1 MAATM
6 STQMW
11 IQSARDELREDLPR
25 KDLTRHQLVQEIPET
40 WYCHVPMDLAR
51 ELPLCGSWTY
61 ASPEINLMIA
71 EILTGD
77 RDLVRQMS
85 DIIEEVE
92 NLEKLMGGNGM
103 FGGDGDWCWPLNSY
117 STKAEPRINQN
128 SFIQSEKDVFAWLDD
143 LELISDMED
152 FVTENQIEECLDY
165 IENVDEDFDPE
176 IEFAL
181 LQFEEDFD
189 YEKSLYEENKACEK
203 QQINLHR
210 LLAQEPN
217 ARPHWAGQASSEYG
231 DVHRDSHNPY
241 QTDRFTLDVEM
252 ITNFPEG
259 KQGGYALGKTP
270 YGLVYFPSKFRGFV
284 EKAYHDDQG
293 ALYHTGW
300 YSVTVALRD
309 AASRE
314 NDRVKSVFTAVYNHG
329 DLE

>member
-1 MAATM
+1 MVSYSQWVLAENK
-6 STQMW
+6 
-11 IQSARDELREDLPR
+11 ELLPDLDQ
-25 KDLTRHQLVQEIPET
+25 KDLTREELVRKIPDE

-61 ASPEINLMIA
+61 ASPEINFMIA

-77 RDLVRQMS
+77 QALVQQMYE
-85 DIIEEVE
+85 IIKEV
-92 NLEKLMGGNGM
+92 
-103 FGGDGDWCWPLNSY
+103 Y
-117 STKAEPRINQN
+117 
-128 SFIQSEKDVFAWLDD
+128 D
-143 LELISDMED
+143 LEFYADMDEFEED
-152 FVTENQIEECLDY
+152 IQIDECLDY
-165 IENVDEDFDPE
+165 IESEEEENFDPV
-176 IEFAL
+176 IESAL

-210 LLAQEPN
+210 LLSCDPN
-217 ARPHWAGQASSEYG
+217 TRPHWAGYASCEYCD
-231 DVHRDSHNPY
+231 DVRLDAGSQNGPF

-252 ITNFPEG
+252 ITNFPDG

-284 EKAYHDDQG
+284 EKAYYDDHG
-293 ALYHTGW
+293 TLSHTGW

-329 DLE
+329 ELE

>member
-1 MAATM
+1 MVAVNY
-6 STQMW
+6 SQW
-11 IQSARDELREDLPR
+11 VQDARSELREDFPQ
-25 KDLTRHQLVQEIPET
+25 KDLTRHQLVQEIPDK
-40 WYCHVPMDLAR
+40 WYCHVPIDLAR

-77 RDLVRQMS
+77 QALVQQMFN
-85 DIIEEVE
+85 IIEEV
-92 NLEKLMGGNGM
+92 
-103 FGGDGDWCWPLNSY
+103 
-117 STKAEPRINQN
+117 
-128 SFIQSEKDVFAWLDD
+128 DD
-143 LELISDMED
+143 LELISDMEE
-152 FVTENQIEECLDY
+152 FVTDNQIEECLDY
-165 IENVDEDFDPE
+165 IENIVEDFDPE

-181 LQFEEDFD
+181 LQFEEDFE

-217 ARPHWAGQASSEYG
+217 ERPHWAGQASSEYG
-231 DVHRDSHNPY
+231 DVRLESHNPY

-252 ITNFPEG
+252 ITNFPDG

-284 EKAYHDDQG
+284 EKAYYDDQG
-293 ALYHTGW
+293 NLYHTGW

-309 AASRE
+309 ATSRE
-314 NDRVKSVFTAVYNHG
+314 NDRVKSVFTAVYSHG
-329 DLE
+329 ELE

>member
-1 MAATM
+1 MVAVNYAKWV
-6 STQMW
+6 QD
-11 IQSARDELREDLPR
+11 ARSELCEHLPR
-25 KDLTRHQLVQEIPET
+25 KDLTRHQLVQEIPKT

-77 RDLVRQMS
+77 QEIVQQMF
-85 DIIEEVE
+85 DIIEEV
-92 NLEKLMGGNGM
+92 
-103 FGGDGDWCWPLNSY
+103 
-117 STKAEPRINQN
+117 
-128 SFIQSEKDVFAWLDD
+128 DD

-152 FVTENQIEECLDY
+152 FVTEYQIEECLDC
-165 IENVDEDFDPE
+165 IESLEGDFDPM

-181 LQFEEDFD
+181 LQFEEDYD

-210 LLAQEPN
+210 LLAQDPN
-217 ARPHWAGQASSEYG
+217 ARPHWVGQASSEYG
-231 DVHRDSHNPY
+231 DVRLESHNPY

-252 ITNFPEG
+252 ITNFPDG

-284 EKAYHDDQG
+284 EKAYYDDHG
-293 ALYHTGW
+293 TLYHTGW

-314 NDRVKSVFTAVYNHG
+314 NDRVKSVFTAVYSHG

>member
-1 MAATM
+1 MVAVNYAKWV
-6 STQMW
+6 QD
-11 IQSARDELREDLPR
+11 ARSEICEDLPR
-25 KDLTRHQLVQEIPET
+25 KDLTRNQLVQEIPKT

-61 ASPEINLMIA
+61 ASPEINRMIA
-71 EILTGD
+71 EILTEEQD
-77 RDLVRQMS
+77 IVQQMF
-85 DIIEEVE
+85 DIIQEV
-92 NLEKLMGGNGM
+92 
-103 FGGDGDWCWPLNSY
+103 
-117 STKAEPRINQN
+117 
-128 SFIQSEKDVFAWLDD
+128 DD

-152 FVTENQIEECLDY
+152 FVTENQIEECLDC
-165 IENVDEDFDPE
+165 IDSLEGDFDPM

-210 LLAQEPN
+210 LLAQDPN

-231 DVHRDSHNPY
+231 DVRLESHNPY

-252 ITNFPEG
+252 ITNFPDG

-284 EKAYHDDQG
+284 EKAYYDDHG
-293 ALYHTGW
+293 TLYHTGW

-314 NDRVKSVFTAVYNHG
+314 NDRVKSVFTAVYSHG

>member
-1 MAATM
+1 MVAVDY
-6 STQMW
+6 
-11 IQSARDELREDLPR
+11 ARWVQDARSELREDFPQ
-25 KDLTRHQLVQEIPET
+25 KDLTRHQLVQEIPDK

-77 RDLVRQMS
+77 QALVQQMF
-85 DIIEEVE
+85 DIIEEVDE
-92 NLEKLMGGNGM
+92 
-103 FGGDGDWCWPLNSY
+103 
-117 STKAEPRINQN
+117 
-128 SFIQSEKDVFAWLDD
+128 
-143 LELISDMED
+143 LELISDMEE
-152 FVTENQIEECLDY
+152 FLTENQIEECLDY
-165 IENVDEDFDPE
+165 IENVEENIDPE

-203 QQINLHR
+203 QQINLHL
-210 LLAQEPN
+210 LLAQEPIK
-217 ARPHWAGQASSEYG
+217 RPHWAGQASSKYG
-231 DVHRDSHNPY
+231 DVRLESHNPY
-241 QTDRFTLDVEM
+241 QKDRFTLDVEM

-284 EKAYHDDQG
+284 EKAYYDDHG
-293 ALYHTGW
+293 TLYHTGW

-314 NDRVKSVFTAVYNHG
+314 NDRVKSVFTAVYSHG

>member
-1 MAATM
+1 MVEVFYPKWVQD
-6 STQMW
+6 SL
-11 IQSARDELREDLPR
+11 SELREDFPQ
-25 KDLTRHQLVQEIPET
+25 KDLTRHQLVQEIPEK
-40 WYCHVPMDLAR
+40 WYCHVPVDLSR

-61 ASPEINLMIA
+61 ASPEINHMIA

-77 RDLVRQMS
+77 QALVQQMF
-85 DIIEEVE
+85 DIIKEVDE
-92 NLEKLMGGNGM
+92 LDKMIGWKWEVQE
-103 FGGDGDWCWPLNSY
+103 GDWCWPLDSY
-117 STKAEPRINQN
+117 SEMEYGPLACDEFRWN
-128 SFIQSEKDVFAWLDD
+128 EADAYDWLDD
-143 LELISDMED
+143 MELISDMED

-210 LLAQEPN
+210 LLAQDPN

-231 DVHRDSHNPY
+231 DVRLESHNPY
-241 QTDRFTLDVEM
+241 QKDRFTLDVEL
-252 ITNFPEG
+252 ITNFPDG
-259 KQGGYALGKTP
+259 KKGGYALGKTP

-284 EKAYHDDQG
+284 EKAYYDDHG
-293 ALYHTGW
+293 TLYHTGW

-314 NDRVKSVFTAVYNHG
+314 NDRVKSVFTAVYSHG

>member
-1 MAATM
+1 MVAVNYAKWV
-6 STQMW
+6 QD
-11 IQSARDELREDLPR
+11 ARSELREDFPQ
-25 KDLTRHQLVQEIPET
+25 KDLTRHQLVQEIPDK
-40 WYCHVPMDLAR
+40 WDCLVPTDLAR
-51 ELPLCGSWTY
+51 ELPLAGSFACG
-61 ASPEINLMIA
+61 APQINLMIA

-77 RDLVRQMS
+77 QALVQQMF
-85 DIIEEVE
+85 DIIEEV
-92 NLEKLMGGNGM
+92 
-103 FGGDGDWCWPLNSY
+103 
-117 STKAEPRINQN
+117 
-128 SFIQSEKDVFAWLDD
+128 DD

-176 IEFAL
+176 IEFSL

-210 LLAQEPN
+210 LLAQDPN

-231 DVHRDSHNPY
+231 DVRLESHNPY

-252 ITNFPEG
+252 ITNFPDG

-284 EKAYHDDQG
+284 EKAYYDDHG
-293 ALYHTGW
+293 TLYHTGW

-329 DLE
+329 ELE

>member
-1 MAATM
+1 MVAVNY
-6 STQMW
+6 SQW
-11 IQSARDELREDLPR
+11 VQDARSELCKDLPQ
-25 KDLTRHQLVQEIPET
+25 KDLTRHQLVQEIPAT
-40 WYCHVPMDLAR
+40 WYCHVPMDLSR

-61 ASPEINLMIA
+61 AAPEINLMIA

-77 RDLVRQMS
+77 QDLVQQMF
-85 DIIEEVE
+85 DIIEEVD
-92 NLEKLMGGNGM
+92 NLEKSIGWKGFWGGEGE
-103 FGGDGDWCWPLNSY
+103 WCWPLDCYGEEASNF
-117 STKAEPRINQN
+117 KFVQN
-128 SFIQSEKDVFAWLDD
+128 EKDVFAWLDD

-165 IENVDEDFDPE
+165 IENVGEDIDPE

-189 YEKSLYEENKACEK
+189 YENSLFEENKACEK

-210 LLAQEPN
+210 LLAQEPD
-217 ARPHWAGQASSEYG
+217 ARPHWAGYAPCEYCD
-231 DVHRDSHNPY
+231 DVRLDSGSQNGPF

-252 ITNFPEG
+252 ITNFPDG

-284 EKAYHDDQG
+284 EKAYYDDHG
-293 ALYHTGW
+293 TLYHTGW

-314 NDRVKSVFTAVYNHG
+314 NDRVKSVFTAVYSHG
-329 DLE
+329 ELE

>member
-40 WYCHVPMDLAR
+40 WYCHVPMDLSR

-61 ASPEINLMIA
+61 ASPEINLVIA
-71 EILTGD
+71 DILTGD
-77 RDLVRQMS
+77 QALAQQMF
-85 DIIEEVE
+85 DIIEEVD
-92 NLEKLMGGNGM
+92 NLEKLKGGNGM
-103 FGGDGDWCWPLNSY
+103 FGGDGDWCWPLDSY
-117 STKAEPRINQN
+117 GEEASNFKFRET
-128 SFIQSEKDVFAWLDD
+128 EKDVFAWLDD
-143 LELISDMED
+143 LELISDMEE
-152 FVTENQIEECLDY
+152 FLTENQIEECLDY
-165 IENVDEDFDPE
+165 IENVDDDFDPG
-176 IEFAL
+176 IESAL

-210 LLAQEPN
+210 LLAQEPIK
-217 ARPHWAGQASSEYG
+217 RPHWAGQADSEFV
-231 DVHRDSHNPY
+231 DDFRLEPPSPY

-270 YGLVYFPSKFRGFV
+270 YGMVYFPSKFRGFV
-284 EKAYHDDQG
+284 KKAYHDDQG

>member
-1 MAATM
+1 MVAVNYAKWV
-6 STQMW
+6 QD
-11 IQSARDELREDLPR
+11 ARSELCEDLPR
-25 KDLTRHQLVQEIPET
+25 KDLTRHQLVQEIPKT

-51 ELPLCGSWTY
+51 ELPLCDSLTY

-77 RDLVRQMS
+77 QALVQQMF
-85 DIIEEVE
+85 DIIEEVD
-92 NLEKLMGGNGM
+92 NLEQLKGLKGFG
-103 FGGDGDWCWPLNSY
+103 GGDGDWCWPLDSY
-117 STKAEPRINQN
+117 STKAELCINQN
-128 SFIQSEKDVFAWLDD
+128 SLIQSEKEVFAWLDD

-165 IENVDEDFDPE
+165 IENVDEDFDPM

-210 LLAQEPN
+210 LLAQDPN
-217 ARPHWAGQASSEYG
+217 TRPHWAGQASSEYG
-231 DVHRDSHNPY
+231 DVRLESHNPY

-252 ITNFPEG
+252 ITNFPDS

-284 EKAYHDDQG
+284 EKAYYDDHG
-293 ALYHTGW
+293 TLYHTGW

-314 NDRVKSVFTAVYNHG
+314 NDRVKSVFTAVYSHG
-329 DLE
+329 ELE

>member
-1 MAATM
+1 MAAVNYA
-6 STQMW
+6 QW
-11 IQSARDELREDLPR
+11 VQDARSDLREDFPQ
-25 KDLTRHQLVQEIPET
+25 KDLTRHQLVQEIPKT
-40 WYCHVPMDLAR
+40 WRCLAPMDLSR

-77 RDLVRQMS
+77 QALVQQMF
-85 DIIEEVE
+85 DIIEEV
-92 NLEKLMGGNGM
+92 
-103 FGGDGDWCWPLNSY
+103 
-117 STKAEPRINQN
+117 
-128 SFIQSEKDVFAWLDD
+128 DD
-143 LELISDMED
+143 LEFFSDMDEFEED
-152 FVTENQIEECLDY
+152 TQMDECLDI
-165 IENVDEDFDPE
+165 IESLEEENFDPV
-176 IEFAL
+176 IESAL

-210 LLAQEPN
+210 LLACDPN
-217 ARPHWAGQASSEYG
+217 ARPHWSGQATCDFCD
-231 DVHRDSHNPY
+231 DVRLENHYPY
-241 QTDRFTLDVEM
+241 QADRFTLDVEM
-252 ITNFPEG
+252 ITNFPDG

-284 EKAYHDDQG
+284 EKAYYDDHG
-293 ALYHTGW
+293 TLYHTGW
-300 YSVTVALRD
+300 YSITVALRD

>member
-1 MAATM
+1 MVAVDY
-6 STQMW
+6 
-11 IQSARDELREDLPR
+11 ARWVQDARSELRNDLSL
-25 KDLTRHQLVQEIPET
+25 KDLTKDHLVHEIPKM
-40 WYCHVPMDLAR
+40 WDCIVPTDLAR
-51 ELPLCGSWTY
+51 DLPLAGSFACG
-61 ASPEINLMIA
+61 APQINRMIA
-71 EILTGD
+71 VLLTEEYD
-77 RDLVRQMS
+77 IVQQMF
-85 DIIEEVE
+85 DIIEEVDE
-92 NLEKLMGGNGM
+92 
-103 FGGDGDWCWPLNSY
+103 
-117 STKAEPRINQN
+117 
-128 SFIQSEKDVFAWLDD
+128 

-152 FVTENQIEECLDY
+152 FVTENQIEECLDC
-165 IENVDEDFDPE
+165 IESLEGDFDPM

-210 LLAQEPN
+210 LLAQDPN

-231 DVHRDSHNPY
+231 DVRLESNNPY

-252 ITNFPEG
+252 ITNFPDG

-284 EKAYHDDQG
+284 EKAYYNDHG
-293 ALYHTGW
+293 TLYHTGW

-314 NDRVKSVFTAVYNHG
+314 NDRVKSVFTAVYSHG